1 MTTADGARD
10 EFPAGPASYPHAQA
24 DRAGALIPVSYDSP
38 AARELTRALHAEQVG
53 LYGRADAPEAAR
65 PADFTP
71 PRGAFLVVTG
81 PDGTALACG
90 GWRTAAQA
98 TAEIKRMYVTPAAR
112 GHGLGRQILAAL
124 EGDARRRGMTQ
135 VILETGVANA
145 AALALYTSRG
155 YTPIASY
162 VAHRDPHINRALRK
176 SLAADPVGKGRPF
189 RE

>member
-1 MTTADGARD
+1 MTTADGA
-10 EFPAGPASYPHAQA
+10 
-24 DRAGALIPVSYDSP
+24 LTPVSYDSP
-38 AARELTRALHAEQVG
+38 AAFELTRALHAEQVG

-176 SLAADPVGKGRPF
+176 SLAADPAGKGQPF